1 MGKLGLA
8 LIGLT
13 NAWFNK
19 PAEIGAQC
27 VGDNV
32 SNGSDLSADPFTWV
46 GNDVTKAKMHGSNST
61 KLMVNL
67 NGLKALNGKEAE
79 FVGLIMWSRKTCN
92 QDFIDKV
99 ADGTVTFDILDKF
112 DADNSAD
119 SYYKTADQFRF
130 KRDDTKFSSI
140 TIQFGHSSED
150 GANTLGNAKKDQFHL
165 LLHGIDQVDFGN
177 KDQAACL
184 AGAMIGWMN
193 VNDGASNDY

>member
-119 SYYKTADQFRF
+119 SYYKT
-130 KRDDTKFSSI
+130 T
-140 TIQFGHSSED
+140 
-150 GANTLGNAKKDQFHL
+150 DQFHL
-165 LLHGIDQVDFGN
+165 MLTGLDQLALTGDELASCIAGGQVGWAEVSDSTGI
-177 KDQAACL
+177 AATTDYTCL
-184 AGAMIGWMN
+184 AGWHKTLRN
-193 VNDGASNDY
+193 